1 MKLISYTVDGKASYG
16 MLHGGQGDGVADL
29 GAVLGERHATLRDA
43 IAAGAFATGAARLF
57 ARAPRIALDR
67 VKLLPPIP
75 NPDKIVCIGLNYR
88 AHAAEAGLKV
98 PEFPALFLRLTN
110 TLVPHMGSLVL
121 PKASAEF
128 DFEGELA
135 FVIGRGGRHI
145 RKESALEHIFG
156 YACFNDASVRDIQ
169 FKHSLTAGKNFPA
182 TGGFGPC
189 LVTADEIP
197 DPAALTLTTR
207 LNGEQVQHG
216 TVDNLIFDVPSIV
229 EYVSGFTELVPG
241 DVISTGTPHGVGLG
255 RKPPLWMKAGDVI
268 EVEISGVEVL
278 RNDVVAER

>member
-1 MKLISYTVDGKASYG
+1 MKLVSYTIGGKASYG
-16 MLHGGQGDGVADL
+16 ALDGDGVADL
-29 GAVLGERHATLRDA
+29 GAVLGEYPTLRDA
-43 IAAGAFATGAARLF
+43 IAAGVLASDAPRLL
-57 ARAPRIALDR
+57 ARAPRIGRDR
-67 VKLLPPIP
+67 LKLLVPIP

-110 TLVPHMGSLVL
+110 TLVPHEGALVL

-135 FVIGRGGRHI
+135 FVVGKGGRHI
-145 RKESALEHIFG
+145 RKERALEHIFG
-156 YACFNDASVRDIQ
+156 YSCFNDASVRDIQ

-182 TGGFGPC
+182 SGGFGPC
-189 LVTADEIP
+189 LVTRDEIP

-207 LNGEQVQHG
+207 LNGQQVQEG
-216 TVDNLIFDVPSIV
+216 TIDDLIFDIPFIV

-268 EVEISGVEVL
+268 EVEISKIGVL

>member
-1 MKLISYTVDGKASYG
+1 MKLVSYTIERKASYG
-16 MLHGGQGDGVADL
+16 ALEGDGVADL
-29 GAVLGERHATLRDA
+29 GAVLGERHPTLREA
-43 IAAGAFATGAARLF
+43 IAASAFATGARRLL
-57 ARAPRIALDR
+57 AGAPRIALDR

-135 FVIGRGGRHI
+135 FVIGKGGRHI
-145 RKESALEHIFG
+145 RKERALEHIFG

-189 LVTADEIP
+189 LVTADEMP

-216 TVDNLIFDVPSIV
+216 TVDDLIFDVPSIV

-268 EVEISGVEVL
+268 EVEISGVGVL

>member
-1 MKLISYTVDGKASYG
+1 MKLVSYTIERKASYG
-16 MLHGGQGDGVADL
+16 ALEGDGVADL
-29 GAVLGERHATLRDA
+29 GAVLGERHPTLREA
-43 IAAGAFATGAARLF
+43 IAASAFATGARRLL
-57 ARAPRIALDR
+57 AGAPRIALDR

-135 FVIGRGGRHI
+135 FVIGKGGRHI
-145 RKESALEHIFG
+145 RKERALEHIFG

-169 FKHSLTAGKNFPA
+169 FKHSLTAGKNFLA

-189 LVTADEIP
+189 LVTADEMP

-216 TVDNLIFDVPSIV
+216 TVDDLIFDVPSIV

-255 RKPPLWMKAGDVI
+255 RKPPLWMEAGDVI
-268 EVEISGVEVL
+268 EVEISGVGVL

>member
-1 MKLISYTVDGKASYG
+1 MKLVSYTIEGKTSYG
-16 MLHGGQGDGVADL
+16 ALEGDGVADL
-29 GAVLGERHATLRDA
+29 GALLGERHPTLREA
-43 IAAGAFATGAARLF
+43 IAAGAFATGAARLL
-57 ARAPRIALDR
+57 AGAPRIALDR

-110 TLVPHMGSLVL
+110 TLVPHMGSLVR

-135 FVIGRGGRHI
+135 FVIGKGGRHI
-145 RKESALEHIFG
+145 RKQSALEHIFG

-189 LVTADEIP
+189 LVTADDIA

-216 TVDNLIFDVPSIV
+216 TVDDLIFDVPSIV

-241 DVISTGTPHGVGLG
+241 DVISAGTPHGVGLG

-268 EVEISGVEVL
+268 EVEISGVGVL
-278 RNDVVAER
+278 RNAVVAER

>member
-1 MKLISYTVDGKASYG
+1 MKLVSYTIERKASYG
-16 MLHGGQGDGVADL
+16 ALEGDGVADL
-29 GAVLGERHATLRDA
+29 GAVLGERHPTLREA
-43 IAAGAFATGAARLF
+43 IAASAFATGARRLL
-57 ARAPRIALDR
+57 AGAPRIALDR

-135 FVIGRGGRHI
+135 FVIGKGGRHI
-145 RKESALEHIFG
+145 RKERALEHIFG

-189 LVTADEIP
+189 LVTADEMP

-216 TVDNLIFDVPSIV
+216 TVDDLIFDVPSIV

-255 RKPPLWMKAGDVI
+255 RKPPLWMEAGDVI
-268 EVEISGVEVL
+268 EVEISGVGVL

>member
-1 MKLISYTVDGKASYG
+1 MRLVSYTLDGKASYG
-16 MLHGGQGDGVADL
+16 AIEGDGVADL
-29 GAVLGERHATLRDA
+29 AGVLGERYPTLREA
-43 IAAGAFATGAARLF
+43 IAAGALASGADRLLSRAR
-57 ARAPRIALDR
+57 RIARER

-75 NPDKIVCIGLNYR
+75 SPDKIVCIGLNYR
-88 AHAAEAGLKV
+88 AHAAEAGLEV
-98 PEFPALFLRLTN
+98 PKFPALFLRLTN
-110 TLVPHMGSLVL
+110 TLVAHEAALVL

-135 FVIGRGGRHI
+135 FVVGRGGRHI
-145 RKESALEHIFG
+145 KRDRAFEHIFG
-156 YACFNDASVRDIQ
+156 YSCFNDASVRDIQ

-189 LVTADEIP
+189 LVTAEDIP

-207 LNGEQVQHG
+207 LNGREVQRG
-216 TVDNLIFDVPSIV
+216 TIDDLIFDIPAIV

-255 RKPPLWMKAGDVI
+255 RKPPLWMKAGDVV
-268 EVEISGVEVL
+268 EVEISRIGVL
-278 RNDVVAER
+278 RNAVVAES

>member
-1 MKLISYTVDGKASYG
+1 MKLVSYTIERKASYG
-16 MLHGGQGDGVADL
+16 ALEGDGVADL
-29 GAVLGERHATLRDA
+29 GAVLGERHPTLREA
-43 IAAGAFATGAARLF
+43 IAASAFATGARRLL
-57 ARAPRIALDR
+57 AGAPRIALDR

-135 FVIGRGGRHI
+135 FVIGKGGRHI
-145 RKESALEHIFG
+145 RKERALEHIFG

-169 FKHSLTAGKNFPA
+169 FKHSLTAGKNFLA

-189 LVTADEIP
+189 LVTADEMP

-216 TVDNLIFDVPSIV
+216 TVDDLIFDVPSIV

-268 EVEISGVEVL
+268 EVEISGVGVL